1 MTNTADAIDLIGA
14 YTHAAVRNDRDRN
27 GPLATGVE
35 GKDVLQE
42 VHLRLA
48 QILGPGYAKA
58 IHTWWTRPRVLNEA
72 QETVRNALRI
82 ALQRATSHCLRQ
94 ARYRAR
100 QSHEPG
106 HVECAV
112 APEHDSR
119 AAPDQRP
126 ALDLTADSQAAL
138 RKLSDL
144 ERTIVDAVHE
154 RGRTYSET
162 AADLGTSPYQVRKA
176 VQHMR
181 ELLHAYWQE

>member
-14 YTHAAVRNDRDRN
+14 YTHVAVRNDRDRN
-27 GPLATGVE
+27 GPLAGVE
-35 GKDVLQE
+35 TQDVLQE

-48 QILGPGYAKA
+48 QILGPGYVKA
-58 IHTWWTRPRVLNEA
+58 IRTWWTAPRALTEA

-82 ALQRATSHCLRQ
+82 ALQRATSHSLRQ
-94 ARYRAR
+94 ARYRAQQR
-100 QSHEPG
+100 HEPG

-112 APEHDSR
+112 SVGHDSL

-126 ALDLTADSQAAL
+126 ALDLAADSQTAL
-138 RKLSDL
+138 GKLSDL
-144 ERTIVDAVHE
+144 ERTIFDSICE
-154 RGRTYSET
+154 RGRTYRET

-181 ELLHAYWQE
+181 TLLHSYWQE